1 MFSDVLFFIMFKP
14 SLSYIILII
23 ILSFVVILLTSCI
36 GLVANLKY
44 PKMNASN
51 DTEVVKQSMS
61 SMIGVFSG
69 MGILIGSIFLVTY
82 LSDKFSI
89 LTLLSAHVALLFI
102 ISIILYL
109 YLIKYG
115 TIEYRKINV

>member
-1 MFSDVLFFIMFKP
+1 
-14 SLSYIILII
+14 
-23 ILSFVVILLTSCI
+23 
-36 GLVANLKY
+36 
-44 PKMNASN
+44 MNASN

-89 LTLLSAHVALLFI
+89 LTLLSAHVTSLFI

>member
-69 MGILIGSIFLVTY
+69 MGILIGSILIIAY
-82 LSDKFSI
+82 LSDKFSM

-102 ISIILYL
+102 ISIVLYL